1 MKAIV
6 YDTYGS
12 PDVLQVR
19 EIATPVPGDKDVL
32 VRVHATSVNYGD
44 LAGRNFAAVTPR
56 AFNMPMLFWVMAK
69 LYFGLGKPRNGILGS
84 EFSGEVES
92 VGKDVT
98 AFRKGDRV
106 FGYLG
111 QKMGAYAEL
120 LSMPENGPIAT
131 MPTTMNF
138 EQAAVAP
145 YGAMMALHF
154 LRKAQIRPGQK
165 VLVNGASGGI
175 GSAAVQIAKH
185 FGAEVTGVCGAGR
198 MDYVHA
204 LGADT
209 VIDYKREDF
218 TQRGEEYDL
227 IVDIRGRLPYSQA
240 KRELKKDGR
249 ILYVSFKTKHLL
261 LMLRTA
267 LFGGPKVLCTL
278 APGSRED
285 LLAVRDLIEQ
295 GQLKTVVAERFPM
308 SGAADAHRLVEGG
321 KKSGAVAIT
330 FA

>member
-6 YDTYGS
+6 YETYGS

-19 EIATPVPGDKDVL
+19 EIATPEPGDKDVL

-56 AFNMPMLFWVMAK
+56 AFNMPLLFWVMAK

-98 AFRKGDRV
+98 AFRKGDAV

-111 QKMGAYAEL
+111 QKMGAYAEY
-120 LSMPENGPIAT
+120 LSMPESGPIAA

-138 EQAAVAP
+138 EEAAVAP
-145 YGAMMALHF
+145 YGAMMALHL

-175 GSAAVQIAKH
+175 GSAAVQIAKY
-185 FGAEVTGVCGAGR
+185 FGADVTGVCGGPR
-198 MDYVHA
+198 MDYVNS

-209 VIDYKREDF
+209 VIDYKKEDF

-227 IVDIRGRLPYSQA
+227 IVDIRGRLPFSRA
-240 KRELKKDGR
+240 KRALKAGGS
-249 ILYVSFKTKHLL
+249 ILYISFKMKHLFQ
-261 LMLRTA
+261 MLATSI
-267 LFGGPKVLCTL
+267 FGSRKVKCGI
-278 APGSRED
+278 APGNRDD
-285 LLAVRDLIEQ
+285 LLAVRSLIEQ
-295 GQLKTVVAERFPM
+295 GQLKTVVAERFAM
-308 SGAADAHRLVEGG
+308 SQAAEAHRMVEEG
-321 KKSGAVAIT
+321 KNSGAVVIQVV
-330 FA
+330 